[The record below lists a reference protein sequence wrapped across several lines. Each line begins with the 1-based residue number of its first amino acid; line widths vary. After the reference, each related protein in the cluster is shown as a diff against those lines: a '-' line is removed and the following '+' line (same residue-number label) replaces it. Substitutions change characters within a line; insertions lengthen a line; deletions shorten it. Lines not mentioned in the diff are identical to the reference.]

1 MEMSVGCLYV
11 GTSLGSL
18 LQFSVTESTDK
29 HGSKSLTAS
38 FLSRTP
44 ISPSNKISYLYPAPA
59 INRMLVLADDTLHI
73 LNMSDLTVLNMAGSN
88 KLRGLS
94 CVCVNTNPFSDNP
107 FSVEVKSIY

>member
-94 CVCVNTNPFSDNP
+94 CVCVNTNPVSDNP
-107 FSVEVKSIY
+107 FSVEV